1 MVNADVGKKFDLGVV
16 ELTRFGVTDPFYLF
30 AYGKS
35 FLGEKLF
42 DLTWLRMV
50 MTYWRVGVDFWS
62 SGAGQLCEGKL
73 IRFCCDWDWRSCCFF
88 FWL

>member
-50 MTYWRVGVDFWS
+50 MT
-62 SGAGQLCEGKL
+62 
-73 IRFCCDWDWRSCCFF
+73 
-88 FWL
+88 